1 MFDVNGAAP
10 FSFLLVCFHVM
21 RSLSFRWDLWVLGSP
36 GAGSHFLTKSD
47 LLPVM
52 IWEARLLEN
61 PEGIL
66 PSGQSWQGEK
76 VT

>member
-1 MFDVNGAAP
+1 MNQSTQFRTGLGIEIQVP
-10 FSFLLVCFHVM
+10 F
-21 RSLSFRWDLWVLGSP
+21 GSVGFGSC
-36 GAGSHFLTKSD
+36 GAGSHSLTKLD

-61 PEGIL
+61 PEGVL